1 MADGAVV
8 APAGSGLIFHQPEL
22 MRQEQAKAEAIIDYG
37 IKVRDW
43 PLVAKA
49 IEAKIEQQ
57 REFVGWWRTLV
68 STRHGA
74 GRGNKNSA
82 ERGTFSMLDAEKA
95 TGIRNQQVSRWRNAL
110 TDAERYL
117 EQQIRAAYKKAGLE
131 PLDNHRAE
139 GTGEN
144 EWFTPVK
151 YIEAARRVLGVIDL
165 DPASNPLAQ
174 EWIKA
179 ANYFTRDDDG
189 LSREW
194 HGRIWLNPPYA
205 RAEIMPF
212 IEKLVTEIRSQRV
225 TAAILLTHNY
235 TDTEWFHLALS
246 AAAEVCF
253 TRGRVRFVDD
263 IGNES
268 APTQG
273 QAFIYYGQDSE
284 LFTSEFSEF
293 GTILGPATW

>member
-1 MADGAVV
+1 MADGALI
-8 APAGSGLIFHQPEL
+8 APPGSGLIVHQPEL

-37 IKVRDW
+37 IKIRDW

-57 REFVGWWRTLV
+57 REFVEWWTARVSVRLNAGTQLTAEQRSTLSRT
-68 STRHGA
+68 
-74 GRGNKNSA
+74 
-82 ERGTFSMLDAEKA
+82 DAETH

-110 TDAERYL
+110 TNVERYL

-144 EWFTPVK
+144 EWFTPGK
-151 YIEAARRVLGVIDL
+151 YIEAARRVLGAIDL

-189 LSREW
+189 LSQEW

-212 IEKLVTEIRSQRV
+212 IEKLVTEIRGHRV

-235 TDTEWFHLALS
+235 TDTEWFHLAMS
-246 AAAEVCF
+246 AAAAVCF

-263 IGNES
+263 LGNES

-273 QAFIYYGQDSE
+273 QAFIYYGEHDE
-284 LFTSEFSEF
+284 LFTSEFGEF
-293 GTILGPATW
+293 GAILRPIKW

>member
-1 MADGAVV
+1 MADGAVI
-8 APAGSGLIFHQPEL
+8 APAGSGLIVHQPEL
-22 MRQEQAKAEAIIDYG
+22 MRREQAKAEAIIDYG

-43 PLVAKA
+43 PLVAEA

-57 REFVGWWRTLV
+57 REFVQWWDETV
-68 STRHGA
+68 GGRHGLN
-74 GRGNKNSA
+74 RHTLENA
-82 ERGTFSMLDAEKA
+82 ERGSLPKAEA
-95 TGIRNQQVSRWRNAL
+95 EVHTGIKQQQVSRWRNAL
-110 TDAERYL
+110 TDVERYS
-117 EQQIRAAYKKAGLE
+117 EQQVRAAYKKAGLE

-151 YIEAARRVLGVIDL
+151 YIEAARRVLGAIDL

-189 LSREW
+189 LSQEW
-194 HGRIWLNPPYA
+194 RGRIWLNPPYA

-212 IEKLVTEIRSQRV
+212 IEKLVTEIRGQRV